1 MFTLKFL
8 RHRAI
13 IGTVDT
19 PLRKEDSSVGNYRD
33 EIERFIYEIC
43 YQPIWASVSEYVS
56 QHLSLLD
63 LTYSRVKYPDSAYV
77 EDMLLEFTKN
87 VRIDDNSL
95 LFDAVV
101 SCTMNL
107 TEENYRGM
115 ASCDLNQWFL
125 VSCEAVIEDSL
136 KSLIITNVQQYVPGM
151 RQRVTGQAVSKN
163 IVPILYKKD
172 LEDEATRFLEK
183 FCPAALESPMPVP
196 IEDIAE
202 AMGLEVV
209 EGHRITD
216 DFSVFGEIYFSS
228 GKAEVYDLFKCTSQV
243 LDVRRGTILI
253 DAFTYWERNLGCVKN
268 TIAHEVY
275 HWYKHRMY
283 AAIRYILYGKDYV
296 ACRCPSNMVYP
307 DKEAEWSDEQRME
320 WQANSMAP
328 RILMPLRT
336 FRMKVDELYKQ
347 YDYEKSPIKTVVLT
361 AIADELAKFYG
372 VSRQS
377 ALIRMIETG
386 YKEAAS
392 VYDYDAESPFHNYV
406 SQSDAFY
413 AYCSDDEFR
422 ALVDSGLFRYVDGYF
437 VIDDEQYVDK
447 DEDGKYALTDYAWSH
462 LSECTLQFS
471 WQTVRPSPAEKRF
484 PFEIFHRANADRKVS
499 KYDNRQNASVI
510 KMSEELRQKREEF
523 ERQNAV
529 RQIAIPQK
537 TCWELIFEIL
547 QARGMSKVH
556 FCSLTGLGEEVY
568 RKAEKNID
576 TKPSMRTIVAI
587 ARGLD
592 LDITMTEK
600 LMQLAGHA
608 FDESDEHRALRF
620 CITGFPGGTI
630 EEANEFLESYDF
642 KPLGTQER
650 Y

>member
-1 MFTLKFL
+1 M
-8 RHRAI
+8 
-13 IGTVDT
+13 
-19 PLRKEDSSVGNYRD
+19 GNYRD

-43 YQPIWASVSEYVS
+43 YKPIWTAVSDYVS

-63 LTYSRVKYPDSAYV
+63 LTYSRIKYPDSAFV
-77 EDMLLEFTKN
+77 EDMLLEFTRN
-87 VRIDDNSL
+87 IRIDGDSL

-107 TEENYRGM
+107 TEDNYRGY

-125 VSCEAVIEDSL
+125 VSCEAVIKDKLESL
-136 KSLIITNVQQYVPGM
+136 NIVNVQQYTPGL
-151 RQRVTGQAVSKN
+151 RSQSAGQAVSKN

-172 LEDEATRFLEK
+172 LEDEAAAFLERYY
-183 FCPAALESPMPVP
+183 PEALEKPMPVP
-196 IEDIAE
+196 ITEIAE
-202 AMGLEVV
+202 SMGLNIV

-216 DFSVFGEIYFSS
+216 DFSIFGEIYFSP
-228 GKAEVYDLFKCTSQV
+228 GKAEVYDIFQCTTQELEV
-243 LDVRRGTILI
+243 QRGTILI
-253 DAFTYWERNLGCVKN
+253 DAYTYWERNLGCVKN

-283 AAIRYILYGKDYV
+283 AAIRYILYGRDYV

-307 DKEAEWSDEQRME
+307 GKDDEWTDEQRME

-328 RILMPLRT
+328 RILMPQRT

-347 YDYEKSPIKTVVLT
+347 YDYANTPLKIAVLT
-361 AIADELAKFYG
+361 CIADDLAKFYG

-377 ALIRMIETG
+377 ALIRMMETG

-392 VYDYDAESPFHNYV
+392 VYNYDSDSPFHNYV

-413 AYCSDDEFR
+413 AYCADSEFR
-422 ALVDSGLFRYVDGYF
+422 KLVDSGLFRYVNGYF
-437 VIDDEQYVDK
+437 VIDDEQFVVK
-447 DEDGKYALTDYAWSH
+447 DENGTYALTDYSWSH

-471 WQTVRPSPAEKRF
+471 WQTVRPSPTEKRF
-484 PFEIFHRANADRKVS
+484 PDVILHRANADRKVS
-499 KYDNRQNASVI
+499 KYDAGQNSGVI
-510 KMSEELRQKREEF
+510 KMSEELRRKREEF
-523 ERQNAV
+523 ERQNAA

-547 QARGMSKVH
+547 QARGMSKSH
-556 FCSLTGLGEEVY
+556 FCNVTGLGEEVY

-576 TKPSMRTIVAI
+576 TRPTMRTIIAI

-592 LDITMTEK
+592 LDISTTEK

-608 FDESDEHRALRF
+608 FDESDEHQTLRF
-620 CITGFPGGTI
+620 CVTGFPGGTI
-630 EEANEFLESYDF
+630 EDANEFLESYDF

>member
-1 MFTLKFL
+1 M
-8 RHRAI
+8 
-13 IGTVDT
+13 
-19 PLRKEDSSVGNYRD
+19 GNYRD

-43 YQPIWASVSEYVS
+43 YKPIWTAVSDYVS

-63 LTYSRVKYPDSAYV
+63 LTYSRIKYPDSVFV
-77 EDMLLEFTKN
+77 EDMLLEFTRN
-87 VRIDDNSL
+87 IRIDGDSL

-107 TEENYRGM
+107 TEDNYRGY

-125 VSCEAVIEDSL
+125 VSCEAVIKDKLESL
-136 KSLIITNVQQYVPGM
+136 NIVNVQQYTPGL
-151 RQRVTGQAVSKN
+151 RGQSAGQAVSKN

-172 LEDEATRFLEK
+172 LEEEAAAFLERYY
-183 FCPAALESPMPVP
+183 PEALENPMPVP
-196 IEDIAE
+196 ITEIAE
-202 AMGLEVV
+202 SMGLNIV

-216 DFSVFGEIYFSS
+216 DFSIFGEIYFSP
-228 GKAEVYDLFKCTSQV
+228 GKAEVYDIFQCTTQELEV
-243 LDVRRGTILI
+243 QRGTILI
-253 DAFTYWERNLGCVKN
+253 DAYTYWERNLGCVKN
-268 TIAHEVY
+268 TVAHEVY

-283 AAIRYILYGKDYV
+283 AAIRYILYGRDYV

-307 DKEAEWSDEQRME
+307 GKDDEWTDEQRME

-328 RILMPLRT
+328 RILMPQRT

-347 YDYEKSPIKTVVLT
+347 YDYANTPLKIAVLT
-361 AIADELAKFYG
+361 CIADDLAKFYG

-377 ALIRMIETG
+377 ALIRMMETG

-392 VYDYDAESPFHNYV
+392 VYNYDSDSPFHNYV

-413 AYCSDDEFR
+413 AYCADSEFR
-422 ALVDSGLFRYVDGYF
+422 KLVDSGLFRYVNGYF
-437 VIDDEQYVDK
+437 VIDDEQFVGK
-447 DEDGKYALTDYAWSH
+447 DENGTYALTDYAWSH
-462 LSECTLQFS
+462 LSECTLQFL
-471 WQTVRPSPAEKRF
+471 WQTVRPSPSEKRF
-484 PFEIFHRANADRKVS
+484 PDVILHRANADRKVS
-499 KYDNRQNASVI
+499 KYDAGQNSGVI
-510 KMSEELRQKREEF
+510 KMSEELRRKREEF

-547 QARGMSKVH
+547 QARGMSKSH
-556 FCSLTGLGEEVY
+556 FCSVTGLGEEVY

-576 TKPSMRTIVAI
+576 TRPTMRTIIAI

-592 LDITMTEK
+592 LDISTTEK

-620 CITGFPGGTI
+620 CVTGFPGGTI
-630 EEANEFLESYDF
+630 EDANEFLESYDF

>member
-1 MFTLKFL
+1 M
-8 RHRAI
+8 
-13 IGTVDT
+13 
-19 PLRKEDSSVGNYRD
+19 GNYRD

-43 YQPIWASVSEYVS
+43 YKPIWTAVSDYVS

-63 LTYSRVKYPDSAYV
+63 LTYSRIKYPDSAFV

-87 VRIDDNSL
+87 IRIDGDSL

-107 TEENYRGM
+107 TEDNYRGY

-125 VSCEAVIEDSL
+125 VSCEAVIKDKLESL
-136 KSLIITNVQQYVPGM
+136 NIVNVQQYTPGL
-151 RQRVTGQAVSKN
+151 RSQSAGQTVSKN

-172 LEDEATRFLEK
+172 LEDEAAAFLEHHY
-183 FCPAALESPMPVP
+183 PEALEKPMPVP
-196 IEDIAE
+196 ITEIAE
-202 AMGLEVV
+202 SMGLSIV

-216 DFSVFGEIYFSS
+216 DFSIFGEIYFSP
-228 GKAEVYDLFKCTSQV
+228 GKAEVYDLFQCTTQELEV
-243 LDVRRGTILI
+243 QRGTILI
-253 DAFTYWERNLGCVKN
+253 DAYTYWERNLGCVKN

-283 AAIRYILYGKDYV
+283 AAIRYILYGRDYV

-307 DKEAEWSDEQRME
+307 GKDDEWTDEQRME

-336 FRMKVDELYKQ
+336 FQMKVDELYKQ
-347 YDYEKSPIKTVVLT
+347 YDYANSSLKIAVLT
-361 AIADELAKFYG
+361 CIADDLAKFYG

-377 ALIRMIETG
+377 ALIRMMETG

-392 VYDYDAESPFHNYV
+392 IYNYDSDSPFHNYV

-413 AYCSDDEFR
+413 AYCADSEFR
-422 ALVDSGLFRYVDGYF
+422 KLVDSGLFRYVNGYF
-437 VIDDEQYVDK
+437 AIDDEQFISK
-447 DEDGKYALTDYAWSH
+447 DENGTYALTDYAWSH

-471 WQTVRPSPAEKRF
+471 WQTVRPSPTEKRF
-484 PFEIFHRANADRKVS
+484 PDVILHRANADRKVS
-499 KYDNRQNASVI
+499 KYDAGQNSGVI

-547 QARGMSKVH
+547 QARGMSKSH
-556 FCSLTGLGEEVY
+556 FCSATGLGEEVY

-576 TKPSMRTIVAI
+576 TRPTMRTIIAI

-592 LDITMTEK
+592 LDIGTTEK

-620 CITGFPGGTI
+620 CVTGFPGGTI

>member
-1 MFTLKFL
+1 M
-8 RHRAI
+8 
-13 IGTVDT
+13 
-19 PLRKEDSSVGNYRD
+19 GNYRD

-43 YQPIWASVSEYVS
+43 YKPIWTAVSDYVS

-63 LTYSRVKYPDSAYV
+63 LTYSRIKYPDSAFV

-87 VRIDDNSL
+87 IRIDGDSL

-107 TEENYRGM
+107 TEDNYRGY

-125 VSCEAVIEDSL
+125 VSCEAVIKDKLESL
-136 KSLIITNVQQYVPGM
+136 NIVNVQQYTPGL
-151 RQRVTGQAVSKN
+151 RSQSAGQTVSKN

-172 LEDEATRFLEK
+172 LEDEAAAFLEHHY
-183 FCPAALESPMPVP
+183 PEALEKPMPVP
-196 IEDIAE
+196 ITEIAE
-202 AMGLEVV
+202 SMGLSIV

-216 DFSVFGEIYFSS
+216 DFSIFGEIYFSP
-228 GKAEVYDLFKCTSQV
+228 GKAEVYDLFQCTTQELEV
-243 LDVRRGTILI
+243 QRGTILI
-253 DAFTYWERNLGCVKN
+253 DAYTYWERNLGCVKN

-283 AAIRYILYGKDYV
+283 AAIRYILYGRDYV

-307 DKEAEWSDEQRME
+307 GKDDEWTDEQRME

-336 FRMKVDELYKQ
+336 FQMKVDELYKQ
-347 YDYEKSPIKTVVLT
+347 YDYANSSLKIAVLT
-361 AIADELAKFYG
+361 CIADDLAKFYG

-377 ALIRMIETG
+377 ALIRMMETG

-392 VYDYDAESPFHNYV
+392 IYNYDSDSPFHNYV

-413 AYCSDDEFR
+413 AYCADSEFR
-422 ALVDSGLFRYVDGYF
+422 KLVDSGLFRYVNGYF
-437 VIDDEQYVDK
+437 AIDDEQFISK
-447 DEDGKYALTDYAWSH
+447 DENGTYALTDYAWSH

-471 WQTVRPSPAEKRF
+471 WQTVRPSPTEKRF
-484 PFEIFHRANADRKVS
+484 PDVILHRANADRKVS
-499 KYDNRQNASVI
+499 KYDAGQNSGVI

-537 TCWELIFEIL
+537 TCWELIFKIL
-547 QARGMSKVH
+547 QARGMSKSH
-556 FCSLTGLGEEVY
+556 FCSATGLGEEVY

-576 TKPSMRTIVAI
+576 TRPTMRTIIAI

-592 LDITMTEK
+592 LDIGTTEK

-620 CITGFPGGTI
+620 CVTGFPGGTI

>member
-1 MFTLKFL
+1 M
-8 RHRAI
+8 
-13 IGTVDT
+13 
-19 PLRKEDSSVGNYRD
+19 GNYQD

-43 YQPIWASVSEYVS
+43 YQPIWASVSDYVS

-63 LTYSRVKYPDSAYV
+63 LTYSRVKYPDSAYM

-87 VRIDDNSL
+87 VRIDEDTLS
-95 LFDAVV
+95 FDAVI
-101 SCTMNL
+101 SCTINL
-107 TEENYRGM
+107 TEDNYRGT
-115 ASCDLNQWFL
+115 ASCDLSQWFL
-125 VSCEAVIEDSL
+125 VSCEAVIEDKL
-136 KSLIITNVQQYVPGM
+136 KSLAITNVQQYTPGL
-151 RQRVTGQAVSKN
+151 RTQRVGQLVSKN

-172 LEDEATRFLEK
+172 LEAEASAFLEK
-183 FCPAALESPMPVP
+183 YCPEALETPMPVP
-196 IEDIAE
+196 IAEIAE
-202 AMGLEVV
+202 AMGLDVV

-216 DFSVFGEIYFSS
+216 DFSIFGEIYFSP
-228 GKAEVYDLFKCTSQV
+228 GKAEVYDLFQCSSQEI
-243 LDVRRGTILI
+243 DVRRGTILI
-253 DAFTYWERNLGCVKN
+253 DANTYWERNLGCVKN

-283 AAIRYILYGKDYV
+283 AAIKYILYGKDYV

-307 DKEAEWSDEQRME
+307 DKDDEWTDAQRME

-328 RILMPLRT
+328 RILMPIRT
-336 FRMKVDELYKQ
+336 FHMKVDELYKQ
-347 YDYEKSPIKTVVLT
+347 YDYQNSPIKTAVLT
-361 AIADELAKFYG
+361 CIADDLAKFYG

-377 ALIRMIETG
+377 ALIRMMETG

-392 VYDYDAESPFHNYV
+392 VYNYDSDAPFHHYV

-413 AYCSDDEFR
+413 AYCSDSEFR
-422 ALVDSGLFRYVDGYF
+422 KLVDSGLFRYVNGYF
-437 VIDDEQYVDK
+437 VVDDEQFVSK
-447 DEDGKYALTDYAWSH
+447 DDDGAYTLADYAWSH

-471 WQTVRPSPAEKRF
+471 WQTVRPSPTEKRF
-484 PFEIFHRANADRKVS
+484 PNVILHRANADRKVS
-499 KYDNRQNASVI
+499 KYDAGQNTDVI

-537 TCWELIFEIL
+537 TCWEQIFEIL
-547 QARGMSKVH
+547 QARGMSKSH
-556 FCSLTGLGEEVY
+556 FCSVTGLGEEVY
-568 RKAEKNID
+568 RKAEKNIA
-576 TKPSMRTIVAI
+576 TRPTMRTIIAI

-592 LDITMTEK
+592 LDIGTTEK

-630 EEANEFLESYDF
+630 EDANEFLESYDF

-650 Y
+650 F

>member
-1 MFTLKFL
+1 M
-8 RHRAI
+8 
-13 IGTVDT
+13 
-19 PLRKEDSSVGNYRD
+19 GNYRD

-43 YQPIWASVSEYVS
+43 YKPIWTAVSDYVS

-63 LTYSRVKYPDSAYV
+63 LTYSRIKYPDSAFV

-87 VRIDDNSL
+87 IRIDGDSL

-107 TEENYRGM
+107 TEDNYRGY
-115 ASCDLNQWFL
+115 ASYDLNQWFL
-125 VSCEAVIEDSL
+125 VSCEAVIKDKLESL
-136 KSLIITNVQQYVPGM
+136 NIVNVQQYTPGL
-151 RQRVTGQAVSKN
+151 RSQSAGQTVSKN

-172 LEDEATRFLEK
+172 LEDEAAAFLEHHY
-183 FCPAALESPMPVP
+183 PEALEKPMPVP
-196 IEDIAE
+196 ITEIAE
-202 AMGLEVV
+202 SMGLSIV

-216 DFSVFGEIYFSS
+216 DFSIFGEIYFSP
-228 GKAEVYDLFKCTSQV
+228 GKAEVYDLFQCTTQELEV
-243 LDVRRGTILI
+243 QRGTILI
-253 DAFTYWERNLGCVKN
+253 DAYTYWERNLGCVKN

-283 AAIRYILYGKDYV
+283 AAIRYILYGRDYV

-307 DKEAEWSDEQRME
+307 GKDDEWTDEQRME

-336 FRMKVDELYKQ
+336 FQMKVDELYKQ
-347 YDYEKSPIKTVVLT
+347 YDYANSSLKIAVLT
-361 AIADELAKFYG
+361 CIADDLAKFYG

-377 ALIRMIETG
+377 ALIRMMETG

-392 VYDYDAESPFHNYV
+392 IYNYDSDSPFHNYV

-413 AYCSDDEFR
+413 AYCADSEFR
-422 ALVDSGLFRYVDGYF
+422 KLVDSGLFRYVNGYF
-437 VIDDEQYVDK
+437 AIDDEQFISK
-447 DEDGKYALTDYAWSH
+447 DENGTYALTDYAWSH

-471 WQTVRPSPAEKRF
+471 WQTVRPSPTEKRF
-484 PFEIFHRANADRKVS
+484 PDVILHRANADRKVS
-499 KYDNRQNASVI
+499 KYDADQNSGVI

-547 QARGMSKVH
+547 QARGMSKSH
-556 FCSLTGLGEEVY
+556 FCSATGLGEEVY

-576 TKPSMRTIVAI
+576 TRPTMRTIIAI

-592 LDITMTEK
+592 LDIGTTEK

-620 CITGFPGGTI
+620 CVTGFPGGTI

>member
-1 MFTLKFL
+1 M
-8 RHRAI
+8 
-13 IGTVDT
+13 
-19 PLRKEDSSVGNYRD
+19 GNYRD

-43 YQPIWASVSEYVS
+43 YQPIWASVSDYVS

-87 VRIDDNSL
+87 VRIDEDTLS
-95 LFDAVV
+95 FDAIV

-107 TEENYRGM
+107 TEDNYRGT
-115 ASCDLNQWFL
+115 ASCDLSQWFL
-125 VSCEAVIEDSL
+125 VSCEAVIEDKLRSL
-136 KSLIITNVQQYVPGM
+136 TITNVQQYTPGL
-151 RQRVTGQAVSKN
+151 RSQRDGQPVSKN

-172 LEDEATRFLEK
+172 LEAEASAFLEK
-183 FCPAALESPMPVP
+183 YCPEALETPMPVP
-196 IEDIAE
+196 IAEIAE
-202 AMGLEVV
+202 AMGLDVV

-216 DFSVFGEIYFSS
+216 DFSIFGEIYFSP
-228 GKAEVYDLFKCTSQV
+228 GRAEVYDLFQCTSQEI
-243 LDVRRGTILI
+243 DVRRGTILI
-253 DAFTYWERNLGCVKN
+253 DANTYWERNLGCVKN

-307 DKEAEWSDEQRME
+307 DKDDEWTDAQRME

-328 RILMPLRT
+328 RILMPIRT

-347 YDYEKSPIKTVVLT
+347 YDYQNSPIKIAVLT
-361 AIADELAKFYG
+361 CIADDLAKFYG

-377 ALIRMIETG
+377 ALIRMMETG

-392 VYDYDAESPFHNYV
+392 VYNYDSDSPFHNYV

-413 AYCSDDEFR
+413 AYCSDSEFR
-422 ALVDSGLFRYVDGYF
+422 KLVDSGLFRYVSGYF
-437 VIDDEQYVDK
+437 VVDDEQFVSK
-447 DEDGKYALTDYAWSH
+447 DDDGAYTLTDYAWSH

-471 WQTVRPSPAEKRF
+471 WQTVRPSPTEKRF
-484 PFEIFHRANADRKVS
+484 PDVILHRANADRKVS
-499 KYDNRQNASVI
+499 KYDAGQNTDVI

-529 RQIAIPQK
+529 RQIGTPKK
-537 TCWELIFEIL
+537 TCWELVFEIL
-547 QARGMSKVH
+547 RARGMSKSH
-556 FCSLTGLGEEVY
+556 FCSATGLGEEVY

-576 TKPSMRTIVAI
+576 TRPSMRTIIAI

-592 LDITMTEK
+592 LDIGMTEK
-600 LMQLAGHA
+600 LLQLAGHA
-608 FDESDEHRALRF
+608 FDESDEHQALRF

>member
-1 MFTLKFL
+1 MGK
-8 RHRAI
+8 
-13 IGTVDT
+13 
-19 PLRKEDSSVGNYRD
+19 YRD

-43 YQPIWASVSEYVS
+43 YQPIWAAISEYVS

-87 VRIDDNSL
+87 IRINEDTL

-107 TEENYRGM
+107 TEENYRGTS
-115 ASCDLNQWFL
+115 SCDLSQWFL
-125 VSCEAVIEDSL
+125 VSCEAVIEDKL
-136 KSLIITNVQQYVPGM
+136 KALNITNVQQYTPGL
-151 RQRVTGQAVSKN
+151 RTQSDGHPVSKN

-172 LEDEATRFLEK
+172 LEAEASAFLEK
-183 FCPAALESPMPVP
+183 YCPEALETPMPVP
-196 IEDIAE
+196 IAEIAKT
-202 AMGLEVV
+202 MGLEVV

-216 DFSVFGEIYFSS
+216 DFSIFGEIYFSP
-228 GKAEVYDLFKCTSQV
+228 GRAEVYDLFQCSMQEI
-243 LDVRRGTILI
+243 DVRRGTILI
-253 DAFTYWERNLGCVKN
+253 DAYTYWERNLGCVKN

-275 HWYKHRMY
+275 HWHKHRMY

-307 DKEAEWSDEQRME
+307 DKEAEWTDEQRME
-320 WQANSMAP
+320 WQANSVAP
-328 RILMPLRT
+328 RILMPLRP
-336 FRMKVDELYKQ
+336 FQMKVDELYKK
-347 YDYEKSPIKTVVLT
+347 YDYQNTPLKIAVLT
-361 AIADELAKFYG
+361 CIADDLAKFYG

-377 ALIRMIETG
+377 ALIRMMETG

-392 VYDYDAESPFHNYV
+392 VYNYDSDSPFHNYV

-413 AYCSDDEFR
+413 AYCTDSEFR
-422 ALVDSGLFRYVDGYF
+422 KLVDSGLFRYVTGYF
-437 VIDDEQYVDK
+437 VIDDEQFVSK
-447 DEDGKYALTDYAWSH
+447 DENGTYALTDYAWSH

-471 WQTVRPSPAEKRF
+471 WQTVRPSPTEKRF
-484 PFEIFHRANADRKVS
+484 PNVILHRANDDRKVS
-499 KYDNRQNASVI
+499 KYDAGQNSSVI

-523 ERQNAV
+523 ERQNAI
-529 RQIAIPQK
+529 RQIATPKK

-547 QARGMSKVH
+547 QARGMSKSH
-556 FCSLTGLGEEVY
+556 FCSVTGLGEEVY

-576 TKPSMRTIVAI
+576 TRPNMRTIIAI

-592 LDITMTEK
+592 LDIGMTEK

-608 FDESDEHRALRF
+608 FDESDEHQALRF

-630 EEANEFLESYDF
+630 EDANEFLESYDF

-650 Y
+650 C

>member
-1 MFTLKFL
+1 M
-8 RHRAI
+8 
-13 IGTVDT
+13 
-19 PLRKEDSSVGNYRD
+19 GNYRD

-43 YQPIWASVSEYVS
+43 YQPIWASVSDYVS

-63 LTYSRVKYPDSAYV
+63 LTYSRVKYPDSAYM

-87 VRIDDNSL
+87 VRINEDTLS
-95 LFDAVV
+95 FDAVV

-107 TEENYRGM
+107 TEDNFRGTV
-115 ASCDLNQWFL
+115 SCDLSQWFL
-125 VSCEAVIEDSL
+125 VSCEAVIEDKLRSL
-136 KSLIITNVQQYVPGM
+136 TITNVQQYTPGL
-151 RQRVTGQAVSKN
+151 RTQSDGQPVSKN

-172 LEDEATRFLEK
+172 LEAEASAFLEK
-183 FCPAALESPMPVP
+183 YCPEALETPMPVP
-196 IEDIAE
+196 IAEIAE
-202 AMGLEVV
+202 TMGLDVV

-216 DFSVFGEIYFSS
+216 DFSIFGEIYFSP
-228 GKAEVYDLFKCTSQV
+228 GRAEVYDLFQCTSQEI
-243 LDVRRGTILI
+243 DVRRGTILI
-253 DAFTYWERNLGCVKN
+253 DANTYWERNLGCVKN

-296 ACRCPSNMVYP
+296 ACRCPSNIVYP
-307 DKEAEWSDEQRME
+307 DKDDEWTDAQRME

-328 RILMPLRT
+328 RILMPIRT

-347 YDYEKSPIKTVVLT
+347 YDYQNSPIKIAVLT
-361 AIADELAKFYG
+361 CIADDLAKFYG

-377 ALIRMIETG
+377 ALIRMMETG

-392 VYDYDAESPFHNYV
+392 VYNYDSDSPFHNYV

-413 AYCSDDEFR
+413 AYCSDSEFR
-422 ALVDSGLFRYVDGYF
+422 KLVDSGLFRYVNGYF
-437 VIDDEQYVDK
+437 VVDDEQFVRK
-447 DEDGKYALTDYAWSH
+447 DDDGAYTLTDYAWSH

-471 WQTVRPSPAEKRF
+471 WQTVRPSPTEKRF
-484 PFEIFHRANADRKVS
+484 PNVILHRANADRKVS
-499 KYDNRQNASVI
+499 KYDAGQNSDVI
-510 KMSEELRQKREEF
+510 KMSEGLRKKREEF

-529 RQIAIPQK
+529 RQIAIPKK

-547 QARGMSKVH
+547 QERGMSKSH
-556 FCSLTGLGEEVY
+556 FCSATGLGEEVY

-576 TKPSMRTIVAI
+576 TRPTMRTIIAI

-592 LDITMTEK
+592 LDIDTTEK

-620 CITGFPGGTI
+620 CVTGFPGGTI
-630 EEANEFLESYDF
+630 EDANEFLESYDF

>member
-1 MFTLKFL
+1 M
-8 RHRAI
+8 
-13 IGTVDT
+13 
-19 PLRKEDSSVGNYRD
+19 GNYRD

-43 YQPIWASVSEYVS
+43 YKPIWTAVSDYVS

-63 LTYSRVKYPDSAYV
+63 LTYSRIKYPDSAFV

-87 VRIDDNSL
+87 IRIDGDSL

-107 TEENYRGM
+107 TEDNYRGY

-125 VSCEAVIEDSL
+125 VSCEAVIKDKLESL
-136 KSLIITNVQQYVPGM
+136 NIVNVQQYTPGL
-151 RQRVTGQAVSKN
+151 RSQSAGQTVSKN

-172 LEDEATRFLEK
+172 LEDEAAAFLEHHY
-183 FCPAALESPMPVP
+183 PEALEKPMPVP
-196 IEDIAE
+196 ITEIAE
-202 AMGLEVV
+202 SMGLSIV

-216 DFSVFGEIYFSS
+216 DFSIFGEIYFSP
-228 GKAEVYDLFKCTSQV
+228 GKAEVYDLFQCTTQELEV
-243 LDVRRGTILI
+243 QRGTILI
-253 DAFTYWERNLGCVKN
+253 DAYTYWERNLGCVKN

-283 AAIRYILYGKDYV
+283 AAIRYILYGRDYV

-307 DKEAEWSDEQRME
+307 GKDDEWTDEQRME

-336 FRMKVDELYKQ
+336 FQMKVDELYKQ
-347 YDYEKSPIKTVVLT
+347 YDYANSSLKIAVLT
-361 AIADELAKFYG
+361 CIADDLAKFYG

-377 ALIRMIETG
+377 ALIRMMETG

-392 VYDYDAESPFHNYV
+392 VYNYDSDSPFHNYV

-413 AYCSDDEFR
+413 AYCADSEFR
-422 ALVDSGLFRYVDGYF
+422 KLVDSGLFRYVNGYF
-437 VIDDEQYVDK
+437 AIDDEQFISK
-447 DEDGKYALTDYAWSH
+447 DENGTYALTDYAWSH

-471 WQTVRPSPAEKRF
+471 WQTVRPSPTEKRF
-484 PFEIFHRANADRKVS
+484 PDVILHRTNADRKVS
-499 KYDNRQNASVI
+499 KYDAGQNSGVI
-510 KMSEELRQKREEF
+510 KMSEELRRKREEF

-547 QARGMSKVH
+547 QARGMSKSH
-556 FCSLTGLGEEVY
+556 FCSVTGLGEEVY

-576 TKPSMRTIVAI
+576 TRPTMRTIIAI

-592 LDITMTEK
+592 LDISTTEK

-620 CITGFPGGTI
+620 CVTGFPGGTI

>member
-1 MFTLKFL
+1 M
-8 RHRAI
+8 
-13 IGTVDT
+13 
-19 PLRKEDSSVGNYRD
+19 GNYRD

-43 YQPIWASVSEYVS
+43 YRSIWAAVSEYVS

-87 VRIDDNSL
+87 IRIDDNSL

-101 SCTMNL
+101 SCTINL
-107 TEENYRGM
+107 TEESYRGM

-136 KSLIITNVQQYVPGM
+136 KSLTITNIKQYVPGIH
-151 RQRVTGQAVSKN
+151 QRATGQAVSKN

-172 LEDEATRFLEK
+172 LENEATRFLEK
-183 FCPAALESPMPVP
+183 FYPAALESPMPVP

-216 DFSVFGEIYFSS
+216 NFSVFGEIYFSS
-228 GKAEVYDLFKCTSQV
+228 GKAEVYDLFKCTTQT

-307 DKEAEWSDEQRME
+307 DKEAEWTDEQRME

-328 RILMPLRT
+328 RILMPINT
-336 FRMKVDELYKQ
+336 FKMKVDELYRQ
-347 YDYEKSPIKTVVLT
+347 YDYQNTPLKIAVLT
-361 AIADELAKFYG
+361 CIADDLAKFYG

-392 VYDYDAESPFHNYV
+392 VYNYDTESLYHNYV
-406 SQSDAFY
+406 GQNDAFY
-413 AYCSDDEFR
+413 AYCSDSEFR
-422 ALVDSGLFRYVDGYF
+422 KLIDSGLFRYIDGYF
-437 VIDDEQYVDK
+437 VIDDNLYIEK
-447 DEDGKYALTDYAWSH
+447 DAAGKYTLTDYAWSH
-462 LSECTLQFS
+462 LTECTLQFS
-471 WQTVRPSPAEKRF
+471 WQTVRPSPTEKRF
-484 PFEIFHRANADRKVS
+484 PDVILHRANAYRKVS
-499 KYDNRQNASVI
+499 KYDASQNSDVI
-510 KMSEELRQKREEF
+510 KMSEELRQKRAEF
-523 ERQNAV
+523 ERQS
-529 RQIAIPQK
+529 
-537 TCWELIFEIL
+537 E
-547 QARGMSKVH
+547 ARK
-556 FCSLTGLGEEVY
+556 LTGVNKSCCL
-568 RKAEKNID
+568 N
-576 TKPSMRTIVAI
+576 
-587 ARGLD
+587 
-592 LDITMTEK
+592 
-600 LMQLAGHA
+600 
-608 FDESDEHRALRF
+608 
-620 CITGFPGGTI
+620 
-630 EEANEFLESYDF
+630 
-642 KPLGTQER
+642 
-650 Y
+650 

>member
-1 MFTLKFL
+1 M
-8 RHRAI
+8 
-13 IGTVDT
+13 
-19 PLRKEDSSVGNYRD
+19 GNYRD

-43 YQPIWASVSEYVS
+43 YKPIWTAVSDYVS

-63 LTYSRVKYPDSAYV
+63 LTCSRIKYPDSAFV

-87 VRIDDNSL
+87 IRIDGDSL

-107 TEENYRGM
+107 TEDNYRGY

-125 VSCEAVIEDSL
+125 VSCEAVIKDKLESL
-136 KSLIITNVQQYVPGM
+136 NIVNVQQYTPGL
-151 RQRVTGQAVSKN
+151 RSQSAGQTVSKN

-172 LEDEATRFLEK
+172 LEDEAAAFLEHHY
-183 FCPAALESPMPVP
+183 PEALEKPMPVP
-196 IEDIAE
+196 ITEIAE
-202 AMGLEVV
+202 SMGLSIV

-216 DFSVFGEIYFSS
+216 DFSIFGEIYFSP
-228 GKAEVYDLFKCTSQV
+228 GKAEVYDLFQCTTQELEV
-243 LDVRRGTILI
+243 QRGTILI
-253 DAFTYWERNLGCVKN
+253 DAYTYWERNLGCVKN

-283 AAIRYILYGKDYV
+283 AAIRYILYGRDYV

-307 DKEAEWSDEQRME
+307 GKDDEWTDEQRME

-336 FRMKVDELYKQ
+336 FQMKVDELYKQ
-347 YDYEKSPIKTVVLT
+347 YDYANSSLKIAVLT
-361 AIADELAKFYG
+361 CIADDLAKFYG

-377 ALIRMIETG
+377 ALIRMMETG

-392 VYDYDAESPFHNYV
+392 IYNYDSDSPFHNYV

-413 AYCSDDEFR
+413 AYCADSEFR
-422 ALVDSGLFRYVDGYF
+422 KLVDSGLFRYVNGYF
-437 VIDDEQYVDK
+437 AIDDEQFISK
-447 DEDGKYALTDYAWSH
+447 DENGTYALTDYAWSH

-471 WQTVRPSPAEKRF
+471 WQTVRPSPTEKRF
-484 PFEIFHRANADRKVS
+484 PDVILHRANADRKVS
-499 KYDNRQNASVI
+499 KYDAGQNSGVI

-547 QARGMSKVH
+547 QARGMSKLH
-556 FCSLTGLGEEVY
+556 FCSATGLGEEVY

-576 TKPSMRTIVAI
+576 TRPTMRTIIAI

-592 LDITMTEK
+592 LDIGTTEK

-620 CITGFPGGTI
+620 CVTGFPGGTI

>member
-1 MFTLKFL
+1 M
-8 RHRAI
+8 
-13 IGTVDT
+13 
-19 PLRKEDSSVGNYRD
+19 GNYRD

-43 YQPIWASVSEYVS
+43 FQSIWAAVSEHVS
-56 QHLSLLD
+56 RHISLLD

-87 VRIDDNSL
+87 VRIDDDTL
-95 LFDAVV
+95 FFDAVV

-107 TEENYRGM
+107 TEENYRGI

-125 VSCEAVIEDSL
+125 VSCEAVIEDRL
-136 KSLIITNVQQYVPGM
+136 KSFCITNVQQYVPGM
-151 RQRVTGQAVSKN
+151 RKMTTGHAVSKN

-183 FCPAALESPMPVP
+183 YYPDALKSPMPVP
-196 IEDIAE
+196 IESIAE
-202 AMGLEVV
+202 TMGLEVV

-216 DFSVFGEIYFSS
+216 NFSVFGEIYFSS
-228 GKAEVYDLFKCTSQV
+228 GKAEVYDLFKSTKQI

-253 DAFTYWERNLGCVKN
+253 DAFTYWQRNLGCVKN

-296 ACRCPSNMVYP
+296 ACRCPSNIVYP
-307 DKEAEWSDEQRME
+307 DEKKEWSDEQRME

-328 RILMPLRT
+328 RILMPLNT
-336 FRMKVDELYKQ
+336 FRIKVDELYKQ
-347 YDYEKSPIKTVVLT
+347 YDYQNTPIKIAVLT
-361 AIADELAKFYG
+361 CIADDLAKFYG

-392 VYDYDAESPFHNYV
+392 VYYYDAESPYHNYI
-406 SQSDAFY
+406 SQSDAFF
-413 AYCSDDEFR
+413 AYCTDEEFR
-422 ALVDSGLFRYVDGYF
+422 NLVDSGLFRYVDGYF
-437 VIDDEQYVDK
+437 VIDNEQYVEK
-447 DEDGKYALTDYAWSH
+447 DDDGKYALTDYAWSH

-471 WQTVRPSPAEKRF
+471 WQTVRPSPTDKSF
-484 PFEIFHRANADRKVS
+484 PFEIFHRANTDRRVS
-499 KYDNRQNASVI
+499 KYDNSQNGSVI
-510 KMSEELRQKREEF
+510 KMSEELRQKRAEF
-523 ERQNAV
+523 ERQSEARKITGIN
-529 RQIAIPQK
+529 K
-537 TCWELIFEIL
+537 SCWEGIFEIL
-547 QARGMSKVH
+547 QLRGIKKAH
-556 FCSLTGLGEEVY
+556 FCNLTGLGEEVY

-592 LDITMTEK
+592 LDITTTDK

-608 FDESDEHRALRF
+608 FDESDEHQALRF

-630 EEANEFLESYDF
+630 EEANEFLESYNF
-642 KPLGTQER
+642 EPLGTKAR

>member
-1 MFTLKFL
+1 M
-8 RHRAI
+8 
-13 IGTVDT
+13 
-19 PLRKEDSSVGNYRD
+19 GNYRD

-43 YQPIWASVSEYVS
+43 YKPIWTAVSDYVS

-63 LTYSRVKYPDSAYV
+63 LTYSRIQYPDSAFV

-87 VRIDDNSL
+87 IRIDGDSL

-107 TEENYRGM
+107 TEDNYRGY

-125 VSCEAVIEDSL
+125 VSCEAVIKDRLESL
-136 KSLIITNVQQYVPGM
+136 TIASVQQYTPGL
-151 RQRVTGQAVSKN
+151 RRPSSGQAVSKN
-163 IVPILYKKD
+163 IVPILYKND
-172 LEDEATRFLEK
+172 LEDEATAFLEQY
-183 FCPAALESPMPVP
+183 CPKALEKPMPVP
-196 IEDIAE
+196 ITEIAE
-202 AMGLEVV
+202 SMGLSIV

-216 DFSVFGEIYFSS
+216 DFSIFGEVYFSP
-228 GKAEVYDLFKCTSQV
+228 GKAEVYDLFQCTTQELEV
-243 LDVRRGTILI
+243 QRGTILI
-253 DAFTYWERNLGCVKN
+253 DAYTYWERNLGCVKN

-283 AAIRYILYGKDYV
+283 AAIRYILYGRDYV

-307 DKEAEWSDEQRME
+307 GKDDEWTDEQRME

-336 FRMKVDELYKQ
+336 FQMKVDELYKQ
-347 YDYEKSPIKTVVLT
+347 YDYANSSLKIAVLT
-361 AIADELAKFYG
+361 CIADDLAKFYG

-377 ALIRMIETG
+377 ALIRMMETG

-392 VYDYDAESPFHNYV
+392 VYNYDSDSPFHNYV
-406 SQSDAFY
+406 S
-413 AYCSDDEFR
+413 
-422 ALVDSGLFRYVDGYF
+422 L
-437 VIDDEQYVDK
+437 
-447 DEDGKYALTDYAWSH
+447 
-462 LSECTLQFS
+462 
-471 WQTVRPSPAEKRF
+471 
-484 PFEIFHRANADRKVS
+484 HRTNADRKVS
-499 KYDNRQNASVI
+499 KYDAGQNSGVI
-510 KMSEELRQKREEF
+510 KMSEELRRKREEF

-547 QARGMSKVH
+547 QARGMSKSH
-556 FCSLTGLGEEVY
+556 FCSVTGLGEEVY

-576 TKPSMRTIVAI
+576 TRPTMRTIIAI

-592 LDITMTEK
+592 LDISTTEK

-620 CITGFPGGTI
+620 CVTGFPGGTI

>member
-1 MFTLKFL
+1 M
-8 RHRAI
+8 
-13 IGTVDT
+13 
-19 PLRKEDSSVGNYRD
+19 GNYRD

-43 YQPIWASVSEYVS
+43 YRPIWASVSEYVS

-63 LTYSRVKYPDSAYV
+63 LTYSRVKYPDTAYV
-77 EDMLLEFTKN
+77 EDLLLEFTKN
-87 VRIDDNSL
+87 IRIDEDTLS
-95 LFDAVV
+95 FDAVV

-107 TEENYRGM
+107 TEDNYRGT

-125 VSCEAVIEDSL
+125 VSCEAVIEDKL
-136 KSLIITNVQQYVPGM
+136 KSLTITNVQQYAPGM
-151 RQRVTGQAVSKN
+151 RSQSEGHPVSKN

-172 LEDEATRFLEK
+172 LEAEATAFLEK
-183 FCPAALESPMPVP
+183 YCPEALETPMSVP
-196 IEDIAE
+196 IAEIAE
-202 AMGLEVV
+202 TMGLDVV
-209 EGHRITD
+209 EGHRITN
-216 DFSVFGEIYFSS
+216 DFSIFGEIYFSP
-228 GKAEVYDLFKCTSQV
+228 GKAEVYDLFQCSTQEI
-243 LDVRRGTILI
+243 DVRRGTILI
-253 DAFTYWERNLGCVKN
+253 DAYTYWERNLGCVKN
-268 TIAHEVY
+268 TMAHEVY

-283 AAIRYILYGKDYV
+283 AAIKYILYGKDYV

-307 DKEAEWSDEQRME
+307 DQEAEWTDEQRME

-347 YDYEKSPIKTVVLT
+347 YDYQNTPLKIAVLT
-361 AIADELAKFYG
+361 CIADDLAKFYG

-377 ALIRMIETG
+377 ALIRMMEAG

-392 VYDYDAESPFHNYV
+392 VYNYDSDSLFHNYV
-406 SQSDAFY
+406 GQSDAFY
-413 AYCSDDEFR
+413 AYCTDSEFR
-422 ALVDSGLFRYVDGYF
+422 NLVDSGLFRYVNGYF
-437 VIDDEQYVDK
+437 VIDDEQFISK
-447 DEDGKYALTDYAWSH
+447 DENGTYSLTDYAWSH

-471 WQTVRPSPAEKRF
+471 WQTVRPSPTEKRF
-484 PFEIFHRANADRKVS
+484 PNVILHRANADRKVS
-499 KYDNRQNASVI
+499 KYAAGQNSNVI

-547 QARGMSKVH
+547 QARGMSKSH
-556 FCSLTGLGEEVY
+556 FCSATGLGEEVY

-576 TKPSMRTIVAI
+576 TRPTMRTIIAI

-592 LDITMTEK
+592 LDIGTTEK

-620 CITGFPGGTI
+620 CVTGFPGGTI